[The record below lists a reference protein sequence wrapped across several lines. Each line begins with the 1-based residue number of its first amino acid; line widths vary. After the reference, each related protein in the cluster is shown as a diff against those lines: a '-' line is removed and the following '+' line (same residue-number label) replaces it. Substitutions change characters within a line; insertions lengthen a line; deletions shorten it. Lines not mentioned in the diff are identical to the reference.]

1 MKITEEE
8 KNLNDHIGQ
17 NKFIN
22 TKLVK
27 ALNQKN
33 RAKPVLLDKAN
44 SVERTEIKHLYL
56 VIAEL
61 CH

>member
-27 ALNQKN
+27 ALNQKKQGKTCPS
-33 RAKPVLLDKAN
+33 R
-44 SVERTEIKHLYL
+44 
-56 VIAEL
+56 
-61 CH
+61 